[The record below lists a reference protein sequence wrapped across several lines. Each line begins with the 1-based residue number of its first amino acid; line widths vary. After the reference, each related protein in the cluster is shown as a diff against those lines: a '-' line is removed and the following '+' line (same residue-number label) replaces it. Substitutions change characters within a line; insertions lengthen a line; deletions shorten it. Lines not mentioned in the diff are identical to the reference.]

1 MNSKEREED
10 ALKWLDRARKDLRAA
25 KTLLDTEE
33 PDFDLACYLSQQCA
47 EKSLKALLIALGVRF
62 AYKHDLEYLVGLLPT
77 NEREK
82 FHGVELE
89 WLSGWATEGR
99 YPSEAGGATREDAQ
113 RAIRTAEA
121 VYSKVEFAFN
131 KLGKPSDGCPNT

>member
-1 MNSKEREED
+1 MSRNTCTRLFIREIYTTTRD
-10 ALKWLDRARKDLRAA
+10 
-25 KTLLDTEE
+25 
-33 PDFDLACYLSQQCA
+33 SN
-47 EKSLKALLIALGVRF
+47 VRF

-82 FHGVELE
+82 FDGVELE

-121 VYSKVEFAFN
+121 VYSKAEFAFN
-131 KLGKPSDGCPNT
+131 KLGKPSDGCC